1 MEYIAAVSGSSREV
15 DKVKS
20 KLLESNPLLE
30 GKKKKKFKKKLEGF
44 IYLSWL

>member
-1 MEYIAAVSGSSREV
+1 MEYIAAVSGSSLEV

-30 GKKKKKFKKKLEGF
+30 GKTIE
-44 IYLSWL
+44 